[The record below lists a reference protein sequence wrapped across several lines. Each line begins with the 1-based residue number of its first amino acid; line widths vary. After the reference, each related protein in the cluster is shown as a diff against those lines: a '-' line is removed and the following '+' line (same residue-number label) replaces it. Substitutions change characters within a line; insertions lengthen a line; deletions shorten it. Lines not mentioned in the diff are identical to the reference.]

1 MKDNNSDNQ
10 GVEVVFMPGC
20 FDSFEGTQEEL
31 DELVKQIKDMANSGQ
46 IFENSELVYDEEFD
60 DMLLDDEVNMSDL
73 FQQMKN
79 RLQ

>member
-31 DELVKQIKDMANSGQ
+31 DELVKQIKDMAASGQ
-46 IFENSELVYDEEFD
+46 IFENSELVHDGEFD
-60 DMLLDDEVNMSDL
+60 EVLLNDEVNVSDL
-73 FQQMKN
+73 FKQMKN
-79 RLQ
+79 KLQ